1 MARVTAAEVQGWLDG
16 AKITISTL
24 DTELIANIEEET
36 LARLNAIYDVSV
48 WTNNSNTPK
57 IIRTVISK
65 YYASWLIDRFYS
77 ENSIE
82 NTSVYAKRLCDNA
95 DMVMTG
101 IIEGQIT
108 VSDSGGTTVVP
119 DVPRT
124 ASFFPT
130 DSSSSQTPTFDDPSL
145 GGPYFS
151 LGRAF

>member
-16 AKITISTL
+16 AKITISSL

-36 LARLNAIYDVSV
+36 LARLDPIYDITG
-48 WTNNSNTPK
+48 WTNTSNTPK

-77 ENSIE
+77 ENQDGGSD
-82 NTSVYAKRLCDNA
+82 YAKRLCDNA

-101 IIEGQIT
+101 IINGQI
-108 VSDSGGTTVVP
+108 VVNDGTGATIP
-119 DVPRT
+119 PQTSRG
-124 ASFFPT
+124 ASFYPT
-130 DSSSSQTPTFDDPSL
+130 DASYSQTPTPSDPSL